1 MSIIQSKTISGA
13 DEISRDT
20 SAEFSAAE
28 IGAIAHL
35 YRGEIYRSTTW
46 RTRLDNT
53 TNWAIVTTGLALSI
67 TFAGKDS
74 TPLPMILV
82 GLLIT
87 VFLFFEARRYRYF
100 NVWRARARLLETEF
114 YVPLLRR
121 DKLQHDTRWAE
132 LLASDYYSPNYHI
145 SFSRAI
151 GRRLRR
157 NYIWVISVQAV
168 AYYGKLL
175 IHPVPLEHYQQLFER
190 AAIGPI
196 PGEMVILSG
205 FVFHSIWLLVAYVTW
220 RQDVAEHK
228 HRQGSDVTM
237 G

>member
-1 MSIIQSKTISGA
+1 MSIIQSKTISGK
-13 DEISRDT
+13 DRTGETPR
-20 SAEFSAAE
+20 EFSAAE

-35 YRGEIYRSTTW
+35 YRGEVYRSTTW

-67 TFAGKDS
+67 TFANKGS

-100 NVWRARARLLETEF
+100 NVWRARARLMETEF

-121 DKLQHDTRWAE
+121 QEHQHDPEWAE
-132 LLASDYYSPNYHI
+132 LLAGDYCKPQYHI
-145 SFSRAI
+145 SFIRAI
-151 GRRLRR
+151 GRRLRQ
-157 NYIWVISVQAV
+157 NYIWVISVQAI

-175 IHPVPLEHYQQLFER
+175 IHPTPLEHFQQLFQR
-190 AAIGPI
+190 ADIGPI
-196 PGEMVILSG
+196 AGEWVILCG
-205 FVFHSIWLLVAYVTW
+205 VVFHSLWILVAYITW
-220 RQDVAEHK
+220 RQDVADRK
-228 HRQGSDVTM
+228 RRNSDVAM

>member
-1 MSIIQSKTISGA
+1 MSIIQPKTSSGIEEA
-13 DEISRDT
+13 NDRP
-20 SAEFSAAE
+20 AEFSAAE

-35 YRGEIYRSTTW
+35 YRGEVYRSTAW

-67 TFAGKDS
+67 TFS
-74 TPLPMILV
+74 NNESSPLPMILV

-87 VFLFFEARRYRYF
+87 AFLFFEARRYRYF
-100 NVWRARARLLETEF
+100 NVWRARARLIETEF

-121 DKLQHDTRWAE
+121 QGHQHDPAWAE
-132 LLASDYYSPNYHI
+132 LLANDYCKPEYHI
-145 SFSRAI
+145 SFIRAV
-151 GRRLRR
+151 GRRLRQ

-175 IHPVPLEHYQQLFER
+175 IHPTPLENYQQLFER
-190 AAIGPI
+190 ATVGPI
-196 PGEMVILSG
+196 HGEWIILCG
-205 FVFHSIWLLVAYVTW
+205 IIFHTLWLVVAYVTW
-220 RQDVAEHK
+220 RQDMLDRK
-228 HRQGSDVTM
+228 RRNSDVAM